1 MLARR
6 VACVVHAEHMAALL
20 TVALLGSIYPEKHFE
35 TVSKLTKSNIDSTIQ
50 EQVDAG
56 KTLFVRF
63 IASEG

>member
-1 MLARR
+1 MAR
-6 VACVVHAEHMAALL
+6 VWVHADHMAALL
-20 TVALLGSIYPEKHFE
+20 TVALLGSIYPENHFD